1 MFDTRKTSIDDRIPS
16 NDGELATTYPCSLCI
31 AHCITLQA
39 RRLQVRELQDQSSK
53 PLPSQLV
60 GSHRGSTDPQSI
72 KNSKSPS
79 SIASVRPSARSQH
92 NSATASALQVSTR
105 KQQTANVRRTLRDS
119 RRDPQNHASFDSKQ
133 YILLFVKC
141 HSTHPTTKLMPPPA
155 QPPSSQHQH
164 PPSHTRLC
172 PSNRSWSRR
181 CRWGDVG
188 TERRLRRS
196 GSSIHKSLARCI
208 PSH

>member
-1 MFDTRKTSIDDRIPS
+1 MLSLHCPSHHVASQKTTSQRATRSIQQTPFPP
-16 NDGELATTYPCSLCI
+16 NG
-31 AHCITLQA
+31 
-39 RRLQVRELQDQSSK
+39 
-53 PLPSQLV
+53 V
-60 GSHRGSTDPQSI
+60 GSHRGYPVLFPLSGNP
-72 KNSKSPS
+72 KFPS
-79 SIASVRPSARSQH
+79 SIASTLSQH
-92 NSATASALQVSTR
+92 GSPTASTPALRTSTR
-105 KQQTANVRRTLRDS
+105 KQQTANVRRALRDS

-164 PPSHTRLC
+164 PPSHTRLY

-181 CRWGDVG
+181 CRWGNGD

-196 GSSIHKSLARCI
+196 GSSTLYISR
-208 PSH
+208 

>member
-1 MFDTRKTSIDDRIPS
+1 MTEYFRMMANWPRLTHALFALP
-16 NDGELATTYPCSLCI
+16 I
-31 AHCITLQA
+31 ASRCKP
-39 RRLQVRELQDQSSK
+39 EDYKSK
-53 PLPSQLV
+53 SYKINPASPFPPNYV

-79 SIASVRPSARSQH
+79 SIASVRPSARFQH

>member
-1 MFDTRKTSIDDRIPS
+1 MLSLHCPLHHVASQKTTSQRATRSIQQAPS
-16 NDGELATTYPCSLCI
+16 
-31 AHCITLQA
+31 
-39 RRLQVRELQDQSSK
+39 
-53 PLPSQLV
+53 LPTMSDLTEAAQTPRA
-60 GSHRGSTDPQSI
+60 S